1 MSFEGKVKNMKLKI
15 GDCFILAA
23 VIAMAI
29 FTGAYFLEKKESV
42 AVAVVIQNGTVIER
56 ISLDELAKPHF
67 VEVSDKYHNIIK
79 ADQDGIRFTEA
90 DCPDLVCVKTGLL
103 TRPGQVAAC
112 LPSGLIIK
120 IEGADS
126 DIDAFLH

>member
-1 MSFEGKVKNMKLKI
+1 MKLKI
-15 GDCFILAA
+15 GDCFITAA

-29 FTGAYFLEKKESV
+29 FTGVYFFEKNEND
-42 AVAVVIQNGTVIER
+42 AVAVIIQNGLIIQR
-56 ISLDELAKPHF
+56 ISFNELQKPLF
-67 VEVSDKYHNIIK
+67 VEISDKYHNSILV
-79 ADQDGIRFTEA
+79 DNDGIRFTDA
-90 DCPDLVCVKTGLL
+90 DCPDRVCVKTGPL

-126 DIDAFLH
+126 DIDAVLH